1 MGLACH
7 CGLSSPHAGYD
18 ESMQPPEKK
27 ERRRGGGSE
36 KGRRR
41 RGGEEEERRR
51 VGEGE
56 EERRRRGCYD
66 VLADSNNVLINMH
79 VGTVKIL
86 HHCGVSLNK

>member
-27 ERRRGGGSE
+27 ERRRGGGEE

-41 RGGEEEERRR
+41 REEK
-51 VGEGE
+51 
-56 EERRRRGCYD
+56 RGCYD
-66 VLADSNNVLINMH
+66 MLADSNNVLINMH

>member
-27 ERRRGGGSE
+27 ERRR
-36 KGRRR
+36 
-41 RGGEEEERRR
+41 RGGEEERRR
-51 VGEGE
+51 GGGEE

-66 VLADSNNVLINMH
+66 MLADSNNVLINMH